1 MDKAFKDFENHN
13 EGPHK
18 MKPILRLFFLT
29 LLVASITLVTLLA
42 SAQVAFPQSPLKEL
56 SIKFDHL
63 TVDHGLSNNN
73 VPGIVQDDKGFMWFG
88 TYNRLNRY
96 DGREFKVYQH
106 DLEDPSSLSSN
117 SVRILYKDRVGDI
130 WIGTWGSGLNKF
142 VRETETF
149 IRFQHD
155 PQDPQS
161 LSHNGIRSIYQDR
174 SGMLW
179 IGTDGGGLNR
189 FDPKTKQFTHYRHDP
204 DDPRSLGHNVVFAI
218 YEDRARALWIGTE
231 GGGLN
236 RFDAESETFIRYQH
250 DPNDPQSL
258 SHNKVR
264 AIFED
269 RKGGFWIGTFGGGL
283 NQFDRKTEIF
293 TNYRHDPANPN
304 SLNQNNINTIYEDR
318 AGALWIG
325 TRGGGLN
332 RFDRE
337 TGHFTHYPH
346 DSADPNSL
354 THDTVYTIY
363 EDLTGA
369 LWIGTNG
376 GGINYFNRERRR
388 FRHYQ
393 NNPADPNSLSYNGVH
408 SIYEDLTGALWLG
421 TNAGGLNR
429 FDQKT
434 ETFTHYQHDPADPNS
449 LSSNIM
455 YEIFV
460 DRAGV
465 IWIGTFGGG
474 LNRFDWET
482 RTFTHYRHNPDDPHS
497 LSDDGIMSIYE
508 DQSGILW
515 VGTWTGG
522 LNRFDRNTE
531 TFRRYQHD
539 PDNPSSLSHN
549 NVLSIN
555 EDQTGALWIGTMN
568 GGLNRFDR
576 NTETFRRYQHDPDNP
591 SSLSNNGIVT
601 IYKDRANALWIGTNS
616 GGLNKFDRT
625 RGQFLHYGEKD
636 GLPSES
642 VRGILEDEHG
652 NLWLSTAQGLS
663 KFNPQTETFKNYDA
677 SDGLQSDQFNYSS
690 HYKSRN
696 GQMFFGGPKGFN
708 AFYPDHIKDNP
719 YIPPVVITDF
729 QLSNKP
735 VPIGGDSVLKQSIVE
750 TDHLLL
756 SYLDRVISFKFAA
769 LNYQSPEKNRYR
781 YKMEGFEDD
790 WNEVDSTRR
799 FTTYTNLD
807 PGQYVFRVIGSNNDG
822 VWNEEGTSI
831 KITVTPPWWRTF
843 WFRFGMLLLLAGLVV
858 GGFVWQRQSARRRE
872 RHLETQVAER
882 TSELELAKEKAE
894 AANKAKSIFLAN
906 MGHELRTPLNAIL
919 GTGQLMAR
927 DTGFPE
933 KFKGNLG
940 ILTRSGEYL
949 LSLINQVLEISRIE
963 SGRLT
968 LDKSGFSLKS
978 SLTLLEELTLPRTEQ
993 KGLELRFD
1001 YDPNIPENIRTDQS
1015 KLHQILNNLLD
1026 NAVKFTTKGHITFRV
1041 HAADNSGK
1049 PNTINSHH
1057 EPVSRT
1063 ADKSSIINIR
1073 FVVEDTGIGISQD
1086 KQKSIF
1092 GHFVQALP
1100 SEQPTKGVGL
1110 GLTICQQYCSLM
1122 GGSISVKS
1130 QPGKGST
1137 FLVELPVE
1145 PIDDPR
1151 TFSDASKQRVVGLA
1165 TDQPAFKILI
1175 VEDDENSRIVLRQ
1188 LLEQVG
1194 FRVTEATDGR
1204 QAVETFKLKQPD
1216 LIWMDIRLL
1225 GMDGMEAVRRIRDLE
1240 RIEDDPKKHTP
1251 IIALTA
1257 SVFEENKGQ
1266 VLEAG
1271 CDGFVRKPFLEE
1283 EIFEKMAEY
1292 LEIVYIYEDLKQR
1305 DETKVDSTAII
1316 PSDFAEVSTEWLVKF
1331 RENAK
1336 KGNSEELLKMIGS
1349 MQESFDTD
1357 KLTQMVKT
1365 YQFKQIISLI
1375 DNMDSADDN

>member
-1 MDKAFKDFENHN
+1 
-13 EGPHK
+13 
-18 MKPILRLFFLT
+18 MKPILQLFLLT
-29 LLVASITLVTLLA
+29 LLVASITLVTLSA
-42 SAQVAFPQSPLKEL
+42 SAQVTSPQSGYDPAASSEPAPSPPKEQ

-63 TVDHGLSNNN
+63 SIEHGLSNNN

-88 TYNRLNRY
+88 TYDRLNRY

-106 DLEDPSSLSSN
+106 DSEDPSSLSSN
-117 SVRILYKDRVGDI
+117 SIRILYKDRMGNI

-174 SGMLW
+174 SGTLW

-189 FDPKTKQFTHYRHDP
+189 LDPKTKQFTHYRHDP
-204 DDPRSLGHNVVFAI
+204 DDPRSLGHNVIFAI
-218 YEDRARALWIGTE
+218 YEDRAGALWVGTE

-236 RFDAESETFIRYQH
+236 RFDAESATFIRYQN

-269 RKGGFWIGTFGGGL
+269 RKGRFWIGTFGGGL

-304 SLNQNNINTIYEDR
+304 SLNQNNITTIYEDR
-318 AGALWIG
+318 AGAFWIG

-337 TGHFTHYPH
+337 TGHFKHYPH

-354 THDTVYTIY
+354 SHDTVYTIY

-376 GGINYFNRERRR
+376 GGINRLDRERRP
-388 FRHYQ
+388 FMHYQ
-393 NNPADPNSLSYNGVH
+393 NNPADPNSLSYNGVW
-408 SIYEDLTGALWLG
+408 SFYEDQIGALWIG
-421 TNAGGLNR
+421 TNGGGLNR

-449 LSSNIM
+449 LSSNII
-455 YEIFV
+455 YAIFV
-460 DRAGV
+460 DQAGV

-482 RTFTHYRHNPDDPHS
+482 RTFTHYRHNPDDPYS

-522 LNRFDRNTE
+522 LNRFDRE
-531 TFRRYQHD
+531 TQRFTHFQHNAAD
-539 PDNPSSLSHN
+539 PNSLSHN
-549 NVLSIN
+549 NVMSIH

-591 SSLSNNGIVT
+591 SSLSHNGIVI

-625 RGQFLHYGEKD
+625 RGHFIRYGEKD
-636 GLPSES
+636 GLPSDS
-642 VRGILEDEHG
+642 VRGILEDEQG

-677 SDGLQSDQFNYSS
+677 SDRLQSDQFNYRS

-696 GQMFFGGPKGFN
+696 GQMFFGGPNGFN

-719 YIPPVVITDF
+719 HIPPVVITDF

-735 VPIGGDSVLKQSIVE
+735 LPIGSDSVLKQSIVE
-750 TDHLLL
+750 TDHLPL
-756 SYLDRVISFKFAA
+756 SYLNRVISFKFAA

-807 PGQYVFRVIGSNNDG
+807 PGQYMFRVIGSNNDG

-831 KITVTPPWWRTF
+831 KITVTPPWWWTW

-882 TSELELAKEKAE
+882 TRDLEIAKEKAE

-933 KFKGNLG
+933 KYKDNLG
-940 ILTRSGEYL
+940 ILSRSGEYL
-949 LSLINQVLEISRIE
+949 LGLINDVLEISRIE
-963 SGRLT
+963 AGRLA
-968 LDKSGFSLKS
+968 LNKSVFSLKS
-978 SLTLLEELTLPRTEQ
+978 TLTLVEELILPRTEK
-993 KGLELRFD
+993 KGLELSVD
-1001 YDPNIPENIRTDQS
+1001 YDPNLPEYIRSDET
-1015 KLHQILNNLLD
+1015 KILQILGNLLD
-1026 NAVKFTTKGHITFRV
+1026 NAIKYTKAGTITLR
-1041 HAADNSGK
+1041 AISQPPA
-1049 PNTINSHH
+1049 
-1057 EPVSRT
+1057 VS
-1063 ADKSSIINIR
+1063 DQSSVVNLQ
-1073 FVVEDTGIGISQD
+1073 FKVEDTGVGISPENQHN
-1086 KQKSIF
+1086 IF
-1092 GHFVQALP
+1092 EHFTQVMEAAKF
-1100 SEQPTKGVGL
+1100 SEGAGL
-1110 GLTICQQYCSLM
+1110 GLSICRHYAELM
-1122 GGSISVKS
+1122 GGSISFKS
-1130 QPGKGST
+1130 QPQQGSIFT
-1137 FLVELPVE
+1137 VELPVE
-1145 PIDDPR
+1145 IVDESE
-1151 TFSDASKQRVVGLA
+1151 TRVISLTRRVIGLEPG
-1165 TDQPAFKILI
+1165 QPKFRILI
-1175 VEDDENSRIVLRQ
+1175 AEDKPDSRFVLGQLIENA
-1188 LLEQVG
+1188 G
-1194 FRVTEATDGR
+1194 FNVIEATNG
-1204 QAVETFKLKQPD
+1204 QEVIEQYNIQKPD
-1216 LIWMDIRLL
+1216 LIWMDIRMPVMSGL
-1225 GMDGMEAVRRIRDLE
+1225 EATKQIRDQ
-1240 RIEDDPKKHTP
+1240 EDQSKIRDPKSKIKKVP
-1251 IIALTA
+1251 IIALSA
-1257 SVFEENKGQ
+1257 SAYEEDRENF
-1266 VLEAG
+1266 LAAG
-1271 CDGFVRKPFLEE
+1271 CDDFVRKPFLEE
-1283 EIFEKMAEY
+1283 EVFNKMAQY
-1292 LEIVYIYEDLKQR
+1292 LGVRYIYQDFETPVEKPVKPALTSTDLVDLPKDLVQR
-1305 DETKVDSTAII
+1305 INEAAKGAASKKLLELMQQI
-1316 PSDFAEVSTEWLVKF
+1316 PPDFVHVAEALSDLVS
-1331 RENAK
+1331 
-1336 KGNSEELLKMIGS
+1336 
-1349 MQESFDTD
+1349 Q
-1357 KLTQMVKT
+1357 
-1365 YQFKQIISLI
+1365 YQFSTVIALTEKENK
-1375 DNMDSADDN
+1375 DG